1 MKNPFKWMR
10 DKAYNDRKNHPV
22 RVILDYMFI
31 EAIIATWQALWI
43 VCHDVTQYPGT
54 MTVAFLNLLGLGG
67 FMCNGLDKIIG
78 HYGHDWRHADIRNT
92 DIISLILGLEK
103 AETDINEGKIS
114 WKAAFYDPS
123 KERVEFVRIPLDP
136 KPEEEP
142 TVSEGSQ
149 D

>member
-1 MKNPFKWMR
+1 MKNPFKWIW

-22 RVILDYMFI
+22 RVSLDFMFI
-31 EAIIATWQALWI
+31 EAITAAWQALWI
-43 VCHDVTQYPGT
+43 VCNDVTQCPGT
-54 MTVAFLNLLGLGG
+54 MTLAFLNLLALGG
-67 FMCNGLDKIIG
+67 LLCHGLDKIIG
-78 HYGHDWRHADIRNT
+78 HCTHDWRHADIRNA

-103 AETDINEGKIS
+103 AETDINEGKIA

-123 KERVEFVRIPLDP
+123 KERIEYIRIPLDP

-142 TVSEGSQ
+142 TVYEGSQ